1 MTVAKIMTL
10 EFTSLKISWRLQP
23 SYLIS
28 LQSIFNSRKL
38 SEIHYSSDGIFWNM
52 RHEMR
57 SSCNFIAIYV
67 RALSPK
73 EGRRAWQWQIQ
84 GFFFWGLRK
93 IITVLFILYSQ
104 DYLSFFSF
112 KKLPHWEKTLPRQQ
126 QESWSNVKRTWKK
139 ILVGKKWR
147 KEFGWKQLLPFLP
160 SDPCNSLRLFYLWE
174 VLAITGDPPNS
185 N

>member
-1 MTVAKIMTL
+1 MTL
-10 EFTSLKISWRLQP
+10 EFAGLKISWRLQP

-139 ILVGKKWR
+139 ILVGKNGEKNLVGNN
-147 KEFGWKQLLPFLP
+147 FCPFCPLTHVTHFE
-160 SDPCNSLRLFYLWE
+160 LFTYE
-174 VLAITGDPPNS
+174 KF
-185 N
+185 

>member
-1 MTVAKIMTL
+1 MTQ
-10 EFTSLKISWRLQP
+10 EFAGLKVSWRVQP

-104 DYLSFFSF
+104 DCLSFFSF

-139 ILVGKKWR
+139 ILVGKNGEKNLVGNN
-147 KEFGWKQLLPFLP
+147 FCPFCPLTHVTHFE
-160 SDPCNSLRLFYLWE
+160 LFTYE
-174 VLAITGDPPNS
+174 KF
-185 N
+185 